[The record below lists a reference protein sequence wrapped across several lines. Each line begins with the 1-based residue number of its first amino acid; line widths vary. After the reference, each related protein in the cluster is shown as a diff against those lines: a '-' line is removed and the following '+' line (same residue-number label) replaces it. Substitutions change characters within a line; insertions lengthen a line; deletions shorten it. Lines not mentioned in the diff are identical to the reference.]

1 MTIEELLHHAT
12 LVNLRMQYERE
23 GMLEF
28 IRSVVPEAENMDPD
42 QAQWKV
48 AAAITDE
55 ELNFISGMRLRSDDA
70 FYEVHYSIDYVL
82 EGCAAAEVSD
92 ELICEFFSRVA
103 FFAVYPY
110 FRASISQQAARIE
123 EPAPLLPIV
132 KAGDVSFN
140 SMNIIRPDTEH
151 PELQTEE

>member
-1 MTIEELLHHAT
+1 MTIEELLNHT
-12 LVNLRMQYERE
+12 RLTNLRMQYERE
-23 GMLEF
+23 GMLPF
-28 IRSVVPEAENMDPD
+28 IGSIVPEAEDMELD

-48 AAAITDE
+48 AAGITDE
-55 ELNFISGMRLRSDDA
+55 ELNFISGIRLRSDNA
-70 FYEVHYSIDYVL
+70 FYEVHYSIDYAL
-82 EGCAAAEVSD
+82 EGCPAAEVGD

-140 SMNIIRPDTEH
+140 SMNIVRADTGHDSE
-151 PELQTEE
+151 QSEE